1 VRVGLTRETADGATL
16 WVEEREEG
24 EKGEGNRITLKNCIL
39 HTSQWYFV
47 SISHTNPKFR
57 R

>member
-1 VRVGLTRETADGATL
+1 MRVGLTRETADGATL